1 MSTART
7 ALVPAL
13 SRPWIY
19 FELTKPDVTFLVV
32 ISTLAGF
39 YLGAR
44 GPFDFALLVHCL
56 VGTTLTAA
64 GTSALNHYV
73 ERASDAM
80 MRRTAQRPLPLGL
93 LAPRHAFL
101 FGLVLVVGG
110 GLYLAF
116 LVNALSCILAW
127 ATTVSYLA
135 VYTPLKKRT
144 TLATLVGA
152 FPGAVPPLIG
162 WAAASGSLSRG
173 AWILYGIL
181 FLWQFPHFLAIA
193 WMYREDYARA
203 GIRMLP
209 VVDRSGASTYWQIL
223 GCSGALLPAS
233 LLPGV
238 VGMAGL
244 RYFFGALVLG
254 LLFVQVAIWA
264 ARQKT
269 NVRAKWLMRASV
281 IYLPALFGLMMFDK
295 IRR

>member
-44 GPFDFALLVHCL
+44 GAFDLALLVHCL

-73 ERASDAM
+73 ERASDAK

-93 LAPRHAFL
+93 LAPGHALL
-101 FGLVLVVGG
+101 FGLVLVVCG

-116 LVNALSCILAW
+116 LVNALSCVLAW

-135 VYTPLKKRT
+135 AYTPLKKRT

-254 LLFVQVAIWA
+254 LVFVQVAIWA

-269 NVRAKWLMRASV
+269 NVRAKWLMHASV

-295 IRR
+295 IPR